1 MLKPRLADTIFK
13 KILIYLLVFIS
24 IYIGSRLSLLSK
36 LDYSISDFY
45 FPTAFSLVLIYWIG
59 PKYALPI
66 AYLNSVVT
74 SHLWGN
80 PIEEWQNWFLF
91 AIPDLLFP
99 FASWFLFE
107 VCFRGKY
114 WLPDIRSLLLFLAFG
129 VFAPAI
135 LESVLL
141 QSIMVWSGKISSAD
155 LTTYIANN
163 ILSEFSST
171 FFVTLPLLYYVT
183 PILINHRVIEEPR
196 IHATYIFKLKDARIL
211 ELVVIFAILL
221 AMVFYFEFTTY
232 WFMFGFL
239 SLYVALR
246 FGFGPV
252 VLVNFF
258 ILLIT
263 YVFQR
268 YLSVIENSFVSTDVT
283 SFFLAANFLFIFA
296 AIAGRVISD
305 LKQTRIELV
314 NQNLELEQIN
324 EELDHFVYRVS
335 HDLSAP
341 LKTIQ
346 GLVNLSRM
354 IPEDKNRIDCL
365 NKIEQ
370 SVSKL
375 EIFISQILDHLK
387 NKRTASSHEA
397 LILQDVCNEILEELS
412 REVHAKKIKFEV
424 NAEPEKIYY
433 DRGRLK
439 MILKNILSN
448 AIKFQKQYADDRPY
462 VKVVSQWKVRDLV
475 VSIEDNGEGIKP
487 EQLDKIFEMFY
498 RGSVNSVG
506 SGLGLYIAK
515 ETAKKV
521 DMDIDVVSEYG
532 KGSIFYLRLKN
543 ILPTQTVK

>member
-1 MLKPRLADTIFK
+1 
-13 KILIYLLVFIS
+13 
-24 IYIGSRLSLLSK
+24 
-36 LDYSISDFY
+36 
-45 FPTAFSLVLIYWIG
+45 
-59 PKYALPI
+59 
-66 AYLNSVVT
+66 
-74 SHLWGN
+74 
-80 PIEEWQNWFLF
+80 
-91 AIPDLLFP
+91 
-99 FASWFLFE
+99 
-107 VCFRGKY
+107 
-114 WLPDIRSLLLFLAFG
+114 
-129 VFAPAI
+129 
-135 LESVLL
+135 
-141 QSIMVWSGKISSAD
+141 
-155 LTTYIANN
+155 
-163 ILSEFSST
+163 
-171 FFVTLPLLYYVT
+171 
-183 PILINHRVIEEPR
+183 
-196 IHATYIFKLKDARIL
+196 
-211 ELVVIFAILL
+211 
-221 AMVFYFEFTTY
+221 
-232 WFMFGFL
+232 
-239 SLYVALR
+239 
-246 FGFGPV
+246 
-252 VLVNFF
+252 
-258 ILLIT
+258 
-263 YVFQR
+263 
-268 YLSVIENSFVSTDVT
+268 
-283 SFFLAANFLFIFA
+283 
-296 AIAGRVISD
+296 
-305 LKQTRIELV
+305 
-314 NQNLELEQIN
+314 
-324 EELDHFVYRVS
+324 
-335 HDLSAP
+335 P

-424 NAEPEKIYY
+424 NAEREKIYY

>member
-13 KILIYLLVFIS
+13 KILIYLLVLIS

-59 PKYALPI
+59 PKYVLPI
-66 AYLNSVVT
+66 AYLNSVIT

-99 FASWFLFE
+99 LTSWLLFE
-107 VCFRGKY
+107 VCFKGKY

-129 VFAPAI
+129 VFVPAI

-141 QSIMVWSGKISSAD
+141 QSIMLWNGNISSSE

-163 ILSEFSST
+163 ILGEFSST
-171 FFVTLPLLYYVT
+171 FFVTLPVLYYVT

-196 IHATYIFKLKDARIL
+196 IRAPYIFKLKDTRL
-211 ELVVIFAILL
+211 FELVLIFAILL
-221 AMVFYFEFTTY
+221 AMVFYFEFTAY
-232 WFMFGFL
+232 WYMFGFL

-268 YLSVIENSFVSTDVT
+268 YLSVIENSFMSTDVT

-314 NQNLELEQIN
+314 NQNLELEQTN

-346 GLVNLSRM
+346 GLVNLSRI
-354 IPEDKNRIDCL
+354 IPEDQNRIDCI

-397 LILQDVCNEILEELS
+397 LILQDLCNEVVEDLS
-412 REVHAKKIKFEV
+412 REVDAQKISFEV
-424 NAEPEKIYY
+424 NTERQKIYY
-433 DRGRLK
+433 DKGRLK
-439 MILKNILSN
+439 MVLKNILSN
-448 AIKFQKQYADDRPY
+448 AIKFQKQHGDDRRY
-462 VKVVSQWKVRDLV
+462 IKIVSQWKARDLV
-475 VSIEDNGEGIKP
+475 VSIEDNGEGIKS
-487 EQLDKIFEMFY
+487 EQLHQIFEMFY

-515 ETAKKV
+515 ETAKKI

-532 KGSIFYLRLKN
+532 KGSIFFLRLKN
-543 ILPTQTVK
+543 ILSAQLAK